1 MTLIF
6 SYRLWEIQRG
16 YVTYLL
22 LEDKLTMIFI
32 LDAMRWPSKMRQ
44 LLHIKKKILLLEIC
58 SVQYVFTVWLLMY
71 FVHNVSNSW
80 MLKFICRMQK
90 PKNWRLACQTTVG
103 TPDSTGLVRVCV
115 CVYIFYYTAIF
126 CFNETKLKCLIFD
139 AGCHPA
145 IAWVERTWMEIQKN
159 TNFRV
164 ATMTIYCELLIV
176 NH

>member
-1 MTLIF
+1 MRDTERICN
-6 SYRLWEIQRG
+6 I
-16 YVTYLL
+16 L
-22 LEDKLTMIFI
+22 LEDKLTMILI
-32 LDAMRWPSKMRQ
+32 WMQWDDLQRWDSFS
-44 LLHIKKKILLLEIC
+44 IFKKILLLEIC

-71 FVHNVSNSW
+71 FVYNVSKSW
-80 MLKFICRMQK
+80 MLKLICRMQK

>member
-16 YVTYLL
+16 YVTYFLKINWL
-22 LEDKLTMIFI
+22 WYWFGCN
-32 LDAMRWPSKMRQ
+32 AMTFKDEIASPYSKKFFFWRF
-44 LLHIKKKILLLEIC
+44 C
-58 SVQYVFTVWLLMY
+58 SVQYISTVRLLMY

-80 MLKFICRMQK
+80 MLKLICPMQK

-115 CVYIFYYTAIF
+115 CVYTFYYTAIF

-145 IAWVERTWMEIQKN
+145 IAWVERTWMEIRKN
-159 TNFRV
+159 TDFRV
-164 ATMTIYCELLIV
+164 ATVTIYCELLIV